1 MQVQF
6 SEYLP
11 DLPPMDNQGVT
22 VALNVM
28 PSGDSYKSFP
38 SQAIYSNALTARCQG
53 ATSGRDTAGVTYN
66 FAGDAT
72 KLYQLSAAAWADV
85 SKGGGYATGGQEKWN
100 FTQWGS
106 QIIATNYADDIQ
118 AFTMGVSSVFANLS
132 ATAPKARY
140 VSVVRNNVVV
150 ANTDDAVD
158 GVIPYR
164 VRWSG
169 IGDSTLWTPS
179 VTTQSDFQ
187 DLDGEGGWCQQV
199 VGGEIG
205 TIFQERSIWR
215 MTYVGS
221 PIIYQFDEVER
232 GKGTPAP
239 GSVTKIG
246 SAIPYLGID
255 GFYIFDG
262 QQSVPIGTNKIDK
275 TFYTDLD
282 QSYMDR
288 ISSTIDPINQIIFWA
303 SPGQQN
309 TNGNP
314 NRIWA
319 YNYSPNAKKRWAYS
333 SQDVEYIYRSLAE
346 GYTLDGLDAISTN
359 LDLLPF
365 SLDSRVWT
373 GNAALFSGFNTSHK
387 QVNFTGAALDATIE
401 TQEVELTPNQ
411 RTNIQEIRPF
421 VEGYTTM
428 TIQIG
433 GRNSLADSVTW
444 GTAISANSAGNFP
457 CRSNYRYHRM
467 RVNLSGAFS
476 HAQGL
481 NIVKISV
488 RGSR

>member
-6 SEYLP
+6 GEYTP
-11 DLPPMDNQGVT
+11 DLAPMDNQGVT
-22 VALNVM
+22 VALNVI
-28 PSGDSYKSFP
+28 PYGDSYKSFP
-38 SQAIYSNALTARCQG
+38 STAIYSDALTARCQG
-53 ATSGRDTAGVTYN
+53 AVSGRDADAATYN

-72 KLYQLSAAAWADV
+72 KLKLLTATVWGDI
-85 SKGGGYATGGQEKWN
+85 SKVGGYTTGAEERWE
-100 FTQWGS
+100 FTQWGE
-106 QIIATNYADDIQ
+106 QILATNFADPIQ
-118 AFTMGVSSVFANLS
+118 EYTMGTSALFADLGGS
-132 ATAPKARY
+132 PPQARHIT
-140 VSVVRNNVVV
+140 VVRDNVVV
-150 ANTDDAVD
+150 GNTYDAVD
-158 GVIPYR
+158 GNKPNR

-169 IGDSTLWTPS
+169 IGSSILWTPS
-179 VTTQSDFQ
+179 VTTQSDFN
-187 DLDGEGGWCQQV
+187 DLQGDGGWIQQV

-205 TIFQERSIWR
+205 TIFQERAITR

-221 PIIYQFDEVER
+221 PIIYQFDKVEEGR
-232 GKGTPAP
+232 GTPAA

-262 QQSVPIGTNKIDK
+262 QQSISIGSNKIDK

-282 QSYMDR
+282 QTYMNR
-288 ISSTIDPINQIIFWA
+288 ISSTVDPINQIIFWA

-309 TNGNP
+309 VGGNP

-319 YNYSPNAKKRWAYS
+319 YNYSPNAKKRWAYAD
-333 SQDVEYIYRSLAE
+333 QDIEYIYRSLAE
-346 GYTLDGLDAISTN
+346 GYTLDGLDAISSS
-359 LDLLPF
+359 LDLLEF
-365 SLDSRVWT
+365 SLDSRVWQ
-373 GNAALFSGFNTSHK
+373 GNSALFSGFNTDHK
-387 QVNFTGAALDATIE
+387 QVNFTGTALNATIE

-433 GRNSLADSVTW
+433 GRNTLAESVTW
-444 GTAISANSAGNFP
+444 GSAVSANSAGNFP

-467 RVNLSGAFS
+467 RVNLSGAFT

-481 NIVKISV
+481 NIVKTSV

>member
-1 MQVQF
+1 MQAKF
-6 SEYLP
+6 SEWTP
-11 DLPPMDNQGVT
+11 DLAPMDNPGIT
-22 VALNVM
+22 VATNVL
-28 PSGDSYKSFP
+28 PSEDSYKSFP
-38 SQAIYSNALTARCQG
+38 SAVTYSGAITARCQG
-53 ATSGRDTAGVTYN
+53 ATSGRDAAGNTFN

-72 KLYQLSAAAWADV
+72 KLYSLSATVWNDV
-85 SKGGGYATGGQEKWN
+85 SKVGGYSTGSQEKWN

-106 QIIATNYADDIQ
+106 QMLATNYADDIQ
-118 AFTMGVSSVFANLS
+118 EFTMGTSSVFADLS

-140 VSVVRNNVVV
+140 ISVVRNNVVV
-150 ANTDDAVD
+150 ANTNDSTD
-158 GVIPYR
+158 GVVPYR

-169 IGDSTLWTPS
+169 IGDATAWTPS
-179 VTTQSDFQ
+179 VTTQADFQ
-187 DLDGEGGWCQQV
+187 DLDGEGGWCQAV

-221 PIIYQFDEVER
+221 PLVYQFDEVER
-232 GKGTPAP
+232 GRGTPAP

-262 QQSVPIGTNKIDK
+262 QQSVPIGAGKVDK
-275 TFYTDLD
+275 TFYSDVD

-288 ISSTIDPINQIIFWA
+288 ISSTIDPINKIIFWA
-303 SPGQQN
+303 YPGQQA

-314 NRIWA
+314 NKILA
-319 YNYSPNAKKRWAYS
+319 YNYSPNAKKRWAQS
-333 SQDVEYIYRSLAE
+333 TQDVEYIYRSLAE
-346 GYTLDGLDAISTN
+346 GYTLEGLDAISTN

-387 QVNFTGAALDATIE
+387 QVNFTGSALDAVIE
-401 TQEVELTPNQ
+401 TQEIEVNPNM
-411 RTNIQEIRPF
+411 RTDIQEIRPF

-428 TIQIG
+428 SIQIG
-433 GRNSLADSVTW
+433 TRNSLADAVTW
-444 GTAISANSAGNFP
+444 GAVISPNNAGNFAI
-457 CRSNYRYHRM
+457 RSNARYHRM
-467 RVNLSGAFS
+467 RVNLSGSFS

-481 NIVKISV
+481 SVVKSAT
-488 RGSR
+488 RGMR